1 MTIKA
6 AHISATSHI
15 GLSKPRIL
23 CPPSRPDFAFL
34 DHVGVVIPVGGVS
47 HYVSLPREKFFL
59 ALRKLF
65 DEFVRN
71 AFKSE
76 KLAMAMIL
84 TTRSIR
90 RAHIQT
96 SSIVSPTVTMPWP
109 LIITT
114 TA

>member
-23 CPPSRPDFAFL
+23 CPSSRPDFAFL

-47 HYVSLPREKFFL
+47 HCVSLPREKFFL

-76 KLAMAMIL
+76 KLGNGHDL
-84 TTRSIR
+84 GRSEER
-90 RAHIQT
+90 R
-96 SSIVSPTVTMPWP
+96 VGKECRCGW
-109 LIITT
+109 
-114 TA
+114 